1 MPWAPNSLGTIEYTR
16 DVWNCVL
23 PMSGVPSCHTV
34 GRVSQLYNNVR
45 REGNLVELAY
55 LDSYASRASLRSQPT
70 KRLLPT
76 ATHNESDEVL
86 PSDVSLG
93 HVMMTAGFGTD
104 QYFWCN
110 LCGAY
115 TGDRVRKLGKE
126 CDRVSRTVHAVT
138 QLRQDRHP
146 VTGTMLN
153 VRARRMLKAD
163 VGSNLALLE
172 PFTHAEGADN
182 LMMADHTVGLV
193 QASAVAAARRRQ
205 PVAERRRQC

>member
-1 MPWAPNSLGTIEYTR
+1 MEYTR

-23 PMSGVPSCHTV
+23 PKSSDPSCHTV
-34 GRVSQLYNNVR
+34 ERVSQLYNNVR
-45 REGNLVELAY
+45 CEGNLVELAY
-55 LDSYASRASLRSQPT
+55 LDSYATRVSLRNHST

-104 QYFWCN
+104 QFFWCN

-115 TGDRVRKLGKE
+115 TGDRVRKLGKV
-126 CDRVSRTVHAVT
+126 CDRVSRTVRAVT

-172 PFTHAEGADN
+172 PFTHAEGSDN
-182 LMMADHTVGLV
+182 LMLADRTVGLV
-193 QASAVAAARRRQ
+193 QATVADAWDC
-205 PVAERRRQC
+205 PSHPFTED